1 MGAPDPF
8 GPTVALYI
16 PLQLLQLLEYIIIII
31 YQFYAGYLHIYT
43 ERNHVS
49 RVYSIAVLCLQFVLL
64 VMSFPCFV
72 LYEVCVRCPMWL
84 FSVVQ

>member
-1 MGAPDPF
+1 MGASDSF
-8 GPTVALYI
+8 GLTVALYI
-16 PLQLLQLLEYIIIII
+16 PLELLQYIIIII
-31 YQFYAGYLHIYT
+31 IIVIFVQGIYIYIP
-43 ERNHVS
+43 ERNLVS
-49 RVYSIAVLCLQFVLL
+49 RVYSIAVLCLQFVLH